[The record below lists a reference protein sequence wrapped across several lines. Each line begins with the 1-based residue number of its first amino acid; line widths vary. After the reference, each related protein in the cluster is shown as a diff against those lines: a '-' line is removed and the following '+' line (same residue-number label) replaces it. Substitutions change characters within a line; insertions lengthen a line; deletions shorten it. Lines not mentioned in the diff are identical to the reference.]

1 MAPAL
6 RRQSL
11 CAPPSRAEV
20 SSTDLSFSATQVIH
34 CLQFYFSRFHEE
46 RSMVIGTRFLAVGTL
61 ALMALMAV
69 GQTALAADVRL
80 FVRHD
85 VADFGAWKKGYDSHA
100 DWQKKMGVFNQ
111 AVYQSTS
118 NPNDVTVIHDF
129 HSLEEAKAFLASA
142 ELKDRMDKIGVKG
155 TPQMWFTGEVK

>member
-1 MAPAL
+1 
-6 RRQSL
+6 
-11 CAPPSRAEV
+11 
-20 SSTDLSFSATQVIH
+20 
-34 CLQFYFSRFHEE
+34 
-46 RSMVIGTRFLAVGTL
+46 MVIGARFLAIGML
-61 ALMALMAV
+61 AVMAV

-129 HSLEEAKAFLASA
+129 HSLEEAKVFLASA
-142 ELKDRMDKIGVKG
+142 ELKDRMDKIGVNCHSAPAAKRTEKTTVRNYTRRG
-155 TPQMWFTGEVK
+155 SNPQPSVPKTDALSN